1 MQPGHNA
8 LPLHIG
14 PYTRGAWIETG
25 TNRTRRKPEGNP
37 KESLPT
43 RGAWIETLPPAGKH
57 TTWAYC
63 HLPHG
68 STGDMTAAIAAI
80 AAIAAQIE
88 RSPRDFPGI
97 VTFYA

>member
-1 MQPGHNA
+1 MKHVKHSLLVCVLGRSTPVG
-8 LPLHIG
+8 
-14 PYTRGAWIETG
+14 RGLKPA
-25 TNRTRRKPEGNP
+25 RTAHEGNP

-80 AAIAAQIE
+80 AAQIE